1 MSLLF
6 NIVTDML
13 ITLIKRAKEDGQISG
28 VVPHLVDGGLSIL
41 QYVDDTT
48 HLKLLLYAFEQAS
61 GYKINFHKSEI
72 CYFGEA
78 EEDKY
83 IVALGRNLRTLVVA
97 RTILAKR
104 EREGVAK
111 G

>member
-1 MSLLF
+1 
-6 NIVTDML
+6 ML
-13 ITLIKRAKEDGQISG
+13 TTLTKRAKEDGQISG
-28 VVPHLVDGGLSIL
+28 VVSHLVDDGLLVL

-61 GYKINFHKSEI
+61 GHKINFHKSEI

-83 IVALGRNLRTLVVA
+83 TVALCQS
-97 RTILAKR
+97 
-104 EREGVAK
+104 
-111 G
+111 